1 RWTLIPMPTAS
12 SEQAAS
18 KSTRRL
24 GAPGSKDG
32 DGSVCVVDMR
42 RVPAVVVVTPPPR
55 GGSMTPRTS
64 RLARKTASMRAS
76 IRASLRPRSGL
87 APSGAASLRVGR
99 PRSEWGGLARPPAWA
114 PSFARRAACGRPAG
128 RPMHP
133 DTDASILPRPPADHP
148 LVAKANEVFE
158 HTSPYEGV
166 GLRNHCRR
174 LFHLTSLLMAKRG
187 VEFDPAL
194 AYFIAMIH
202 DLGLVSEQ
210 DEGINYLRR
219 SLALFHRETRGL
231 PLPEVDPEVVE
242 QCIVYNHR
250 VLPVPGLCDAAEC
263 FRNAVMIEHS

>member
-1 RWTLIPMPTAS
+1 
-12 SEQAAS
+12 
-18 KSTRRL
+18 
-24 GAPGSKDG
+24 
-32 DGSVCVVDMR
+32 
-42 RVPAVVVVTPPPR
+42 
-55 GGSMTPRTS
+55 
-64 RLARKTASMRAS
+64 
-76 IRASLRPRSGL
+76 
-87 APSGAASLRVGR
+87 
-99 PRSEWGGLARPPAWA
+99 
-114 PSFARRAACGRPAG
+114 
-128 RPMHP
+128 MHP

-263 FRNAVMIEHS
+263 FRNAVMIEHSRGLLRFGLDRDAVKPIFAEYPRGNFDRVLLDFTWRTLSREPLTLVHGIFL

>member
-1 RWTLIPMPTAS
+1 PMPTAS

-76 IRASLRPRSGL
+76 IRASLRPRS
-87 APSGAASLRVGR
+87 
-99 PRSEWGGLARPPAWA
+99 EWGGLAPPPAWA

-128 RPMHP
+128 RPMLP

-148 LVAKANEVFE
+148 LVAKADEVFE

-219 SLALFHRETRGL
+219 SLALFHRET
-231 PLPEVDPEVVE
+231 
-242 QCIVYNHR
+242 
-250 VLPVPGLCDAAEC
+250 
-263 FRNAVMIEHS
+263 